1 MKTYVKKALRS
12 PGFLFWLFLAVILV
26 LMPVLAPWIA
36 PHDPIATDYVNSM
49 NPGCMQYPFGTD
61 QIGRC
66 ILSRLIWGG
75 RTSLLIIFQVIAIIA
90 VTGVVLG
97 IFSGYTGGWVDMLLT
112 RFTDIVMAVPSTVF
126 VIALVSV
133 LGPGLRNT
141 VLAMS
146 LVGWTEYFR
155 VARALVLSIR
165 ENQFV
170 QEARMGGL
178 TNRRIVR
185 RVILPNIVPYLLVN
199 ITQDIGAQLLTLS
212 GLSLLGLSSQ
222 PPTPE
227 WGFMLSEGRK
237 FIQSAPWLII
247 YPGMVIVLH
256 VIVFNLLGDSLRD
269 IFDPR
274 YENKRTNRKELRLWQ
289 QERVSK
295 QV

>member
-1 MKTYVKKALRS
+1 MKVYVKKALHS
-12 PGFLFWLFLAVILV
+12 PAFLVWTILAVILI
-26 LMPVLAPWIA
+26 LIPVFAPWIA
-36 PHDPIATDYVNSM
+36 PHDPIATDYSSSM
-49 NPGCMQYPFGTD
+49 IPGNAAYPFGTD

-75 RTSLLIIFQVIAIIA
+75 RTSLLIIFWVIAIIA
-90 VTGVVLG
+90 VIG
-97 IFSGYTGGWVDMLLT
+97 IFLGVLSGYMGGWIDMIIT
-112 RFTDIVMAVPSTVF
+112 RLTDIVMAIPSTVF

-133 LGPGLRNT
+133 LGPGLHHT
-141 VLAMS
+141 VMAMS
-146 LVGWTEYFR
+146 LVGWTEYCR
-155 VARALVLSIR
+155 VSRALVLSVK
-165 ENQFV
+165 ENQYV

-178 TNRRIVR
+178 KEHQVIF

-256 VIVFNLLGDSLRD
+256 VVVFNLLGDSLRD
-269 IFDPR
+269 ILDPR
-274 YENKRTNRKELRLWQ
+274 YQKHKARRKELEKWQ
-289 QERVSK
+289 QEKVYN
-295 QV
+295 